1 VSTGLDVV
9 QCVSAAASVSVTA
22 GGAAVSCTG
31 SDGTAGTLA
40 VVHLD
45 LSGGAT
51 QAAFDYS
58 QAGDLW
64 GVAFC
69 SVVGLYVVS
78 RGIGAVVD
86 FIRRA

>member
-1 VSTGLDVV
+1 MSAGLDVI
-9 QCVSAAASVSVTA
+9 QCVSAASSVSVGA
-22 GGAAVSCTG
+22 GSVAVPCIG

-45 LSGGAT
+45 LSGGASG
-51 QAAFDYS
+51 AAFDYM
-58 QAGDLW
+58 QAGNLW
-64 GVAFC
+64 GIAFC

-86 FIRRA
+86 FVRRA